1 MALIGTISGS
11 NGTTT
16 SSVTGS
22 FIIAANPG
30 DITPIRPE
38 GVVLYVSGAA
48 TSIGT
53 DNPSILLKGD
63 AFVSGA
69 FGTDSYIQMKP
80 VNTLRIPT
88 NTTASYIYTSG
99 STNDLYFTQYS
110 DPYTNTTRLRW
121 IEGVLTTGLLHGGIV
136 STANGTTTFSV
147 SAGSGLIVTPNATTT
162 EDPYPTIKLVEW
174 PAFTSSSLEYSGSAQ
189 VSYITINSVGALAQ
203 LNTPPTLAQFKDRI
217 VLGRVLHQTGSV
229 TNGAV
234 NAPAMA
240 FSAAANIFDFVRPF
254 GPLKVSGHTLAA
266 SGSTLGLTKTAGD
279 SYAEGRNYAFDPSN
293 PNTVLS
299 ADDPAL
305 VNCKIYYQY
314 VSGSSTI
321 TNTGTGNAGFTV
333 IDPAQYNNN
342 GALAAVGNSEWTN
355 QRVYWFPRSVNRA
368 LFVYYGVAK
377 YATLDAAVASIG
389 SEAFVEGSNTKD
401 SAIFVGT
408 VSVRG
413 NETNLSDTVN
423 AKITQAGLFR
433 GSFGGGGGGGTTPPA
448 GSTTQ
453 VQFNDAGA
461 FGGDPNF
468 TFDNITHALT
478 VVGAITGSR
487 FTSNAAGSLV
497 TGNGQVYLNGASSNR
512 IDFSSQGTGDPA
524 FNAPTAGTKVVLY
537 PAAGASATDYALG
550 ISPATL
556 WQSIPAADAG
566 MMFKWFGGTTTLAAL
581 SGSGNMEISGDLAVN
596 GGDITSTAAALNI
609 SAGSSGLA
617 FQSSGS
623 PFVTFVS
630 GALGPSQ
637 LSTIQASS
645 GKRLVLAAGLGST
658 QVLVSGSGIDL
669 RTSNSGSP
677 SGIDFTNDVA
687 GSPSSY
693 LNITSGTYVPLTTA
707 STNAAKI
714 IAASSRDLVL
724 GAPAGQKIFI
734 SGSSVTLNGGATGV
748 SIQRDA
754 AEILQISSPG
764 SPQVSIVPGSGFTTA
779 NLFNVTTTTLNVGGN
794 ATSVSLGASTG
805 RTTVNND
812 LAISTGNIIG
822 APGAGA
828 NVMTLVS
835 SGNIIAK
842 LDTDNNGAGH
852 RFAIQDYRNI
862 DQFSVGEN
870 GNAEI
875 SGSLVISGSTALGT
889 TVERLTSSTGGT
901 GTVSFDTTFN
911 SIFYVNGPAGD
922 ITANFTN
929 VPTANTNR
937 ILTPTVILSQSATPR
952 TILAVQVNGTGSS
965 ILWANSTTPTAT
977 ANKQDV
983 FGFSLIRSGS
993 IWTVLGQLSTYG

>member
-1 MALIGTISGS
+1 MALIGTVSGSVSGGSLTSTTAISGTLVIS
-11 NGTTT
+11 DSPP
-16 SSVTGS
+16 SSFPVL
-22 FIIAANPG
+22 AA
-30 DITPIRPE
+30 
-38 GVVLYVSGAA
+38 GVKLFVSGNKTQLGADTPNA
-48 TSIGT
+48 IFG
-53 DNPSILLKGD
+53 GD
-63 AFVSGA
+63 TFVSGA

-80 VNTLRIPT
+80 VNTLLIPT

-99 STNDLYFTQYS
+99 STNDLYFTQYR

-121 IEGVLTTGLLHGGIV
+121 LEGVLTTGLLHGGIV

-147 SAGSGLIVTPNATTT
+147 TAGSGLIVTPNATTT

-174 PAFTSSSLEYSGSAQ
+174 PTFTSSSLEYSGSAQ
-189 VSYITINSVGALAQ
+189 VSYITINASSELVQ

-254 GPLKVSGHTLAA
+254 GPLKVSGHLLAA

-293 PNTVLS
+293 PNTILS

-314 VSGSSTI
+314 VSGSTTV
-321 TNTGTGNAGFTV
+321 TNTGVANAGFTV

-342 GALAAVGNSEWTN
+342 GTLAAVANSEWTN

-377 YATLDAAVASIG
+377 YATLDDAVASIN

-401 SAIFVGT
+401 SAIFVGV
-408 VSVRG
+408 VSVKG
-413 NETNLSDTVN
+413 NETDLSNTTT

-433 GSFGGGGGGGTTPPA
+433 SSFGGGGGGGTTPPA

-461 FGGDPNF
+461 FGGDANF

-497 TGNGQVYLNGASSNR
+497 NGNGQVYLNGASSNR

-537 PAAGASATDYALG
+537 PAAGASATDYAIG

-556 WQSIPAADAG
+556 WQSIPSTDAA

-596 GGDITSTAAALNI
+596 GGDITTSAGTFNLVNSTATTVNLGGGASAVNIGAAGSATTFAGNITGSNIVLTGDLTGSNIRLTGDIAVVGGDLTSTAATFN
-609 SAGSSGLA
+609 LA
-617 FQSSGS
+617 
-623 PFVTFVS
+623 TN
-630 GALGPSQ
+630 
-637 LSTIQASS
+637 
-645 GKRLVLAAGLGST
+645 LAT
-658 QVLVSGSGIDL
+658 Q
-669 RTSNSGSP
+669 
-677 SGIDFTNDVA
+677 
-687 GSPSSY
+687 
-693 LNITSGTYVPLTTA
+693 
-707 STNAAKI
+707 
-714 IAASSRDLVL
+714 
-724 GAPAGQKIFI
+724 
-734 SGSSVTLNGGATGV
+734 
-748 SIQRDA
+748 
-754 AEILQISSPG
+754 
-764 SPQVSIVPGSGFTTA
+764 
-779 NLFNVTTTTLNVGGN
+779 LNVGGTTPVISIGTSTGTSTAGI
-794 ATSVSLGASTG
+794 ATGTNTVAATIKTVNIGTGTGAAATVNVNIGSSGSLG
-805 RTTVNND
+805 RTTLNND
-812 LAISTGNIIG
+812 VALTTGNLIG
-822 APGAGA
+822 APGAGN
-828 NVMTLVS
+828 NVMSLIS
-835 SGNIIAK
+835 SGNLLAK
-842 LDTDNNGAGH
+842 MDANNDGAGH
-852 RFAIQDYRNI
+852 KFAVLDYRDI
-862 DQFSVGEN
+862 EQFTVFEN
-870 GNAEI
+870 GNAEL
-875 SGSLVISGSTALGT
+875 SGSLVVSGSSIQTVTTTTYNLLTTALTGTLNFGSLANAINIGGSVTTSSVAGDLSISGRSTLAT
-889 TVERLTSSTGGT
+889 TIERVLPSVGGT
-901 GTVSFDTTFN
+901 GTVAFDTTQVG
-911 SIFYVNGPAGD
+911 IFYVNNPAGD

-929 VPTANTNR
+929 VPTTNNR
-937 ILTPTVILSQSATPR
+937 ILTPTIILSQSSTAR
-952 TILAVQVNGTGSS
+952 TISAVQIDASAQTIN
-965 ILWANSTTPTAT
+965 WANGVTPTGT

-993 IWTVLGQLSTYG
+993 AWKVLGQLSTYG

>member
-1 MALIGTISGS
+1 M
-11 NGTTT
+11 
-16 SSVTGS
+16 
-22 FIIAANPG
+22 IIAADPST
-30 DITPIRPE
+30 ITPVKPAD
-38 GVVLYVSGAA
+38 VVLFVSGAA
-48 TSIGT
+48 TSIGA
-53 DNPSILLKGD
+53 DAPSILFKGD
-63 AFVSGA
+63 SFVSGA

-80 VNTLRIPT
+80 VNTLLIPT

-99 STNDLYFTQYS
+99 STNDLYFTQYR

-121 IEGVLTTGLLHGGIV
+121 LEGVLTTGLLHGGIV
-136 STANGTTTFSV
+136 STVNGTTTFSV
-147 SAGSGLIVTPNATTT
+147 TAGSGLIVTPNATTT

-189 VSYITINSVGALAQ
+189 VSYITINASGELGQ
-203 LNTPPTLAQFKDRI
+203 LNTPPTLAQFKDRL

-254 GPLKVSGHTLAA
+254 GPLKVSGHLLTA

-293 PNTVLS
+293 PNTILS
-299 ADDPAL
+299 TDDPAL

-314 VSGSSTI
+314 VSGSTTV

-333 IDPAQYNNN
+333 IDRAQYNNN
-342 GALAAVGNSEWTN
+342 GTLAAVGNSEWTN

-377 YATLDAAVASIG
+377 YATLDAAVASIN
-389 SEAFVEGSNTKD
+389 SEAFVEGGNTKD
-401 SAIFVGT
+401 SAIFVGV
-408 VSVRG
+408 VSVKG
-413 NETNLSDTVN
+413 NETDLSNTTT

-433 GSFGGGGGGGTTPPA
+433 SSFGGGGGGGTTPPA

-461 FGGDPNF
+461 FGGSANF
-468 TFDNITHALT
+468 TFNNITNALT

-497 TGNGQVYLNGASSNR
+497 NGNGQVYLNGASSNR

-556 WQSIPAADAG
+556 WQSIPSTDTA

-596 GGDITSTAAALNI
+596 GGDITTSAGTFNLANTTATTVNLGGGASAVNIGAAGSATTFAGNVTGSNALLSGDLAVNGGDITTTAVTFNLVTGSATTVNFGGAATTLNI
-609 SAGSSGLA
+609 A
-617 FQSSGS
+617 
-623 PFVTFVS
+623 
-630 GALGPSQ
+630 
-637 LSTIQASS
+637 
-645 GKRLVLAAGLGST
+645 
-658 QVLVSGSGIDL
+658 SGSGTEVRI
-669 RTSNSGSP
+669 
-677 SGIDFTNDVA
+677 
-687 GSPSSY
+687 
-693 LNITSGTYVPLTTA
+693 
-707 STNAAKI
+707 
-714 IAASSRDLVL
+714 
-724 GAPAGQKIFI
+724 
-734 SGSSVTLNGGATGV
+734 
-748 SIQRDA
+748 
-754 AEILQISSPG
+754 
-764 SPQVSIVPGSGFTTA
+764 
-779 NLFNVTTTTLNVGGN
+779 
-794 ATSVSLGASTG
+794 GASTG
-805 RTTVNND
+805 RTTIFND
-812 LAISTGNIIG
+812 LVLGTGNVVTTNNATPIS
-822 APGAGA
+822 
-828 NVMTLVS
+828 LVS
-835 SGNIIAK
+835 SGNITAK
-842 LDTDNNGAGH
+842 LDVNNDGTGH
-852 RFAIQDYRNI
+852 KFAIQDYRNI

-870 GNAEI
+870 GNAEV
-875 SGSLVISGSTALGT
+875 SGSLVISGSTLLGT
-889 TVERLTSSTGGT
+889 IAERITTSTGGT
-901 GTVSFDTTFN
+901 GVVSFDTTFN
-911 SIFYVNGPAGD
+911 SIFYVNGPVGD

-929 VPTANTNR
+929 VPAANNR
-937 ILTPTVILSQSATPR
+937 VLTPTVILSQSATPR
-952 TILAVQVNGTGSS
+952 TITAVQVNSTGSS
-965 ILWANSTTPTAT
+965 ILWANGTTPTVT
-977 ANKQDV
+977 ANKQEV